1 MSRRLGEILVE
12 AKKITEAQ
20 LHRALTAQLVFGG
33 HLGTSL
39 LELGYIDEESLG
51 EAIAEATGTPYANFD
66 IISRVPYAVIRSIP
80 ARLVEKHKV
89 VPLRVE
95 GKTLQMAMIDPRNL
109 LALDEISF
117 VTGYRIEP
125 WVAPEVRVLQV
136 LETYYNIPRTQR
148 FSALA
153 RELSRLTSRRERL
166 RPLESRAT
174 AQLAEASPMTSKG
187 AFQTAAV
194 GGGRPAAPAPPA
206 AQAASTPAPGAPPPA
221 DPVLEHFEKY
231 GYGRSW
237 REVAESLDMDAPHDD
252 VSPEEVDTRPQR
264 KVSAAPQPA
273 SEAAPAAM
281 SLKEASRR
289 LAAAGSVEEVVST
302 VLGYASTRLGRTI
315 FFVTKGDI
323 AQGWAGRGAGVTE
336 ASIRNLAIPVPAP
349 NRESIFSVVPEGR
362 THYLG
367 PVPVSAS
374 TAGFFAKAGF
384 PAPRSILIVPLRVKE
399 RVAGWLYADDGGNK
413 ITTPDIPSIHTLC
426 SRAGLALQI
435 LILRNK
441 ILTT

>member
-12 AKKITEAQ
+12 AKKLTEAQ

-39 LELGYIDEESLG
+39 LELGYVDEESLG
-51 EAIAEATGTPYANFD
+51 EAIADATGTPYANFD
-66 IISRVPYAVIRSIP
+66 ILSRVPYAVIRSIP

-89 VPLRVE
+89 VPMRVE
-95 GKTLQMAMIDPRNL
+95 GKTLQLAMIDPRNL

-148 FSALA
+148 FSTLA

-194 GGGRPAAPAPPA
+194 GGGRAAAP
-206 AQAASTPAPGAPPPA
+206 AASTPPPGAPPPGTPA
-221 DPVLEHFEKY
+221 PTDPVLEHFEKY

-237 REVAESLDMDAPHDD
+237 REVAESLDMDERQDD

-264 KVSAAPQPA
+264 KVSAAPQPPPE
-273 SEAAPAAM
+273 SAPAAM

-289 LAAAGSVEEVVST
+289 LAAAASVEEVVST
-302 VLGYASTRLGRTI
+302 VLGYAATRLGRTI

-336 ASIRNLAIPVPAP
+336 TSIRNLAIPVPAT

-367 PVPVSAS
+367 PVPVSAG

-384 PAPRSILIVPLRVKE
+384 PAPRSILIVPLRVKD

-413 ITTPDIPSIHTLC
+413 ITTPDIPSIQTLC